1 MFTSWFVSLFIQLEY
16 PDFYQILWFA
26 LEIGNIPPLPPARA
40 LHLLTAGAIV
50 ITTGLNPRRYT
61 QIIAVRILNIEG
73 FLYSGETEDSAG
85 GERNKGG
92 GWRWMD
98 RKISDLE
105 ERERGRSED
114 GGGWLLK
121 SSN

>member
-92 GWRWMD
+92 GGGDGW
-98 RKISDLE
+98 I
-105 ERERGRSED
+105 ERFLIWKRGRGGDLRTAAD
-114 GGGWLLK
+114 GC
-121 SSN
+121 

>member
-26 LEIGNIPPLPPARA
+26 LEIGNIPPLPLARA
-40 LHLLTAGAIV
+40 LHLLTAGVIV

-73 FLYSGETEDSAG
+73 FLYSGEAEDSAG
-85 GERNKGG
+85 GKETRG

-98 RKISDLE
+98 RKISALE

-114 GGGWLLK
+114 SGGWLLK